1 MVLKEHPLKLFIEKE
16 AERINNMERIICLL
30 AGYLFGLI
38 QTGYLYGKAHK
49 IDIRN
54 HGSGN
59 SGTTNA
65 LRVMGAKAGA
75 VVFFGDFL
83 KSLLPCLLVRVI
95 FKDKPEMVYLLMM
108 YTGLGV
114 ILGHN
119 YPFYLKFKGGKG
131 IAATAGLIV
140 ATDLRMTLL
149 CFVAFLSIVII
160 TRYVSLGSLVVA
172 VILFTWLAA
181 FAALGAYGIDQGL
194 LFEFYIIT
202 ALISGLAFW
211 RHRANIGRLVRGTEN
226 KISLNFG
233 KK

>member
-1 MVLKEHPLKLFIEKE
+1 
-16 AERINNMERIICLL
+16 MERIICLI

-38 QTGYLYGKAHK
+38 QSGYFYGKAHK

-65 LRVMGAKAGA
+65 LRVMGPKAGA
-75 VVFFGDFL
+75 VVFLGDFL
-83 KSLLPCLLVRVI
+83 KSLLPCLMIRVL
-95 FKDKPEMVYLLMM
+95 FRSQPEMIYLLIL
-108 YTGLGV
+108 YTGFGV

-119 YPFYLKFKGGKG
+119 YPFYLNFKGGKG

-140 ATDLRMTLL
+140 ATDLRMMLL
-149 CFVAFLSIVII
+149 CLVAFILIVAV

-172 VILFTWLAA
+172 TIFLIWLFL
-181 FAALGAYGIDQGL
+181 FGMLGAYGLDQRL
-194 LFEFYIIT
+194 LPEFYIVT
-202 ALISGLAFW
+202 ALISGQAFW
-211 RHRANIGRLVRGTEN
+211 RHRANIGRLVRGREN
-226 KISLNFG
+226 KISFGSG

>member
-1 MVLKEHPLKLFIEKE
+1 
-16 AERINNMERIICLL
+16 MERIICLL
-30 AGYLFGLI
+30 AGYLCGLI
-38 QTGYLYGKAHK
+38 QSGYIYGKAHK

-75 VVFFGDFL
+75 IVFLCDFL
-83 KSLLPCLLVRVI
+83 KSLLPCLIVRI
-95 FKDKPEMVYLLMM
+95 LFREQPEYVYLLVL
-108 YTGLGV
+108 YTGFGV

-119 YPFYLKFKGGKG
+119 YPFYLNFKGGKG

-140 ATDLRMTLL
+140 AADLRMTLL
-149 CFVAFLSIVII
+149 CLIAFVLIVAI

-172 VILFTWLAA
+172 VIFFVWLFL
-181 FAALGAYGIDQGL
+181 FGRLGTYGLDRSL
-194 LFEFYIIT
+194 LPEFYIMA
-202 ALISGLAFW
+202 ALISGQAFW
-211 RHRANIGRLVRGTEN
+211 RHRANIGRLVRGREN
-226 KISLNFG
+226 KISIHSG

>member
-1 MVLKEHPLKLFIEKE
+1 MVSREPPLSLSIEKE
-16 AERINNMERIICLL
+16 AERNSSMERMICLI

-38 QTGYLYGKAHK
+38 QSGYFYGKVHK

-54 HGSGN
+54 YGSGN

-83 KSLLPCLLVRVI
+83 KSLLPCLLIRVL
-95 FKDKPEMVYLLMM
+95 FRSQPEMIYLLILYM
-108 YTGLGV
+108 GFGV

-119 YPFYLKFKGGKG
+119 YPFYLNFKGGKG

-140 ATDLRMTLL
+140 AVDLRLTLL
-149 CFVAFLSIVII
+149 CLAAFVLIVAL

-172 VILFTWLAA
+172 TVLFVWL
-181 FAALGAYGIDQGL
+181 FLFGKTGAYGLDPRTL
-194 LFEFYIIT
+194 PEFYIVA
-202 ALISGLAFW
+202 ALISGQAFW
-211 RHRANIGRLVRGTEN
+211 RHRANIGRLVRGREN
-226 KISLNFG
+226 KITIGSG

>member
-1 MVLKEHPLKLFIEKE
+1 
-16 AERINNMERIICLL
+16 MERIICLF
-30 AGYLFGLI
+30 AGYLFGLL
-38 QTGYLYGKAHK
+38 QSGYFYGKIHK

-54 HGSGN
+54 YGSGN

-83 KSLLPCLLVRVI
+83 KSLIPCLMIRVL
-95 FKDKPEMVYLLMM
+95 FKSQPQMIYLLIL
-108 YTGLGV
+108 YTGFGV

-119 YPFYLKFKGGKG
+119 YPFYLNFKGGKG

-140 ATDLRMTLL
+140 ATDLRMMLL
-149 CFVAFLSIVII
+149 CLVAFILIVAI

-172 VILFTWLAA
+172 TILFVWLIL
-181 FAALGAYGIDQGL
+181 FGKLGAYGIDQRL
-194 LFEFYIIT
+194 LPEFYIVA
-202 ALISGLAFW
+202 ALISGQAFW
-211 RHRANIGRLVRGTEN
+211 RHRANIGRLVRGREN
-226 KISLNFG
+226 KISFGSG

>member
-1 MVLKEHPLKLFIEKE
+1 
-16 AERINNMERIICLL
+16 MERIICLI

-38 QTGYLYGKAHK
+38 QSGYFYGKAHK

-65 LRVMGAKAGA
+65 LRVTGPKAGA
-75 VVFFGDFL
+75 VVFLGDFL
-83 KSLLPCLLVRVI
+83 KSLLPCLMIRVL
-95 FKDKPEMVYLLMM
+95 FRSQPEMIYLLIL
-108 YTGLGV
+108 YTGFGV

-119 YPFYLKFKGGKG
+119 YPFYLNFKGGKG

-140 ATDLRMTLL
+140 ATDLRMMLL
-149 CFVAFLSIVII
+149 CLVAFILIVAV

-172 VILFTWLAA
+172 TIFLIWLFL
-181 FAALGAYGIDQGL
+181 FGMLGAYGLDQRL
-194 LFEFYIIT
+194 LPEFYIVT
-202 ALISGLAFW
+202 ALISGQAFW
-211 RHRANIGRLVRGTEN
+211 RHRANIGRLVRGREN
-226 KISLNFG
+226 KISFGSG

>member
-1 MVLKEHPLKLFIEKE
+1 
-16 AERINNMERIICLL
+16 MERIICLI

-38 QTGYLYGKAHK
+38 QSGYFYGKAHK

-65 LRVMGAKAGA
+65 LRVMGPKAGA
-75 VVFFGDFL
+75 VVFLGDFL
-83 KSLLPCLLVRVI
+83 KSLLPCLMIRVL
-95 FKDKPEMVYLLMM
+95 FRSQPEMVYLLIL
-108 YTGLGV
+108 YTGFGV

-119 YPFYLKFKGGKG
+119 YPFYLNFKGGKG

-140 ATDLRMTLL
+140 ATDLRMMLL
-149 CFVAFLSIVII
+149 CLVAFVLIVAV

-172 VILFTWLAA
+172 TIFLIWLFL
-181 FAALGAYGIDQGL
+181 FGMMGAYGLDQRL
-194 LFEFYIIT
+194 LPEFYIVT
-202 ALISGLAFW
+202 ALISGQAFW
-211 RHRANIGRLVRGTEN
+211 RHRANIGRLVRGREN
-226 KISLNFG
+226 KISFGSG